1 MNPGYLEIGAWQLAL
16 AGLLIV
22 VNLAL
27 SAWLRLGLTKSL
39 LIASIRMTVQL
50 LLVGLVLG
58 YVFALRRPLPVI
70 GIGLVMTCLA
80 GVASVNRT
88 QRRFAG
94 VYVNNVLS
102 VFAASFLVTGLALTG
117 IINVKPWYSAQ
128 YAIPLLGMVL
138 GNILNGTSLALDR
151 FMDGA
156 VRERGLIEANL
167 ALGATRWEAAHPLV
181 VQSLRVGMIPTINSM
196 MVMGIVSLPGMMT
209 GQLLAGAS
217 PGSAVRYQIVIMFMI
232 TAATALGSLAVTL
245 LAFRVVFNRRHQLR
259 VDRLRKAEPGGW
271 WKLGARV
278 RAAQPAAKPGR

>member
-1 MNPGYLEIGAWQLAL
+1 MNPGYLEIGPWQLAL
-16 AGLLIV
+16 AALLIV

-27 SAWLRLGLTKSL
+27 SMWLRLGLTKSL
-39 LIASIRMTVQL
+39 LVASIRMTVQL

-58 YVFALRRPLPVI
+58 YVFALKRPLPVI

-80 GVASVNRT
+80 GIASVNRT

-94 VYVNNVLS
+94 IYLNNVLS

-117 IINVKPWYSAQ
+117 IINVRPWYTAQ

-138 GNILNGTSLALDR
+138 GNILSGTSLALDR

-217 PGSAVRYQIVIMFMI
+217 PESAVRYQIVIMFMI

-245 LAFRVVFNRRHQLR
+245 LAFRVVFNHRHQLR
-259 VDRLRKAEPGGW
+259 VDRLRKADTGGW

-278 RAAQPAAKPGR
+278 VQAAGKASR